1 MVDATDAGYY
11 HLMART
17 TDAIVQI
24 HNNNQIDDIVGFE
37 QVQCY
42 DYFVKEN
49 DTDFQVTLTTYSGR
63 VILRAH
69 PGSLPT
75 NFEDMAMV
83 ADEDQEIILD
93 IRAWVRSHR
102 LNHSTGLYYI
112 CVKGEITSTY
122 TIKVREFQQAYNLSE
137 LEDGYSEYFYLRSQ
151 QSLTH
156 VYHVPKLSFTGEDI
170 KIEVDLMV
178 KSGENPVM
186 AAKFCTLENEND
198 CRQEA
203 TLERVNSA
211 GSGFSKAVSNG
222 QILKLIIDHDENACN
237 PSEHDCVYV
246 IAVFNTGSNSSLRY
260 KIEASHN
267 QNNHIMLQERT
278 PRIDSVNIKGYKYYK
293 FTVPVQDQNI
303 SNVSIEINP
312 LHGDSDL
319 IVSRTEMF
327 PSKDKYD
334 KKSSR
339 VGSLVDHVE
348 FSKGEGNTTFLEG
361 TYFIAVYGYTYSTY
375 SIIVNVNRTKHDA
388 IDTAMAQSVRLY

>member
-1 MVDATDAGYY
+1 
-11 HLMART
+11 
-17 TDAIVQI
+17 
-24 HNNNQIDDIVGFE
+24 
-37 QVQCY
+37 
-42 DYFVKEN
+42 
-49 DTDFQVTLTTYSGR
+49 
-63 VILRAH
+63 
-69 PGSLPT
+69 
-75 NFEDMAMV
+75 
-83 ADEDQEIILD
+83 
-93 IRAWVRSHR
+93 
-102 LNHSTGLYYI
+102 
-112 CVKGEITSTY
+112 
-122 TIKVREFQQAYNLSE
+122 
-137 LEDGYSEYFYLRSQ
+137 
-151 QSLTH
+151 
-156 VYHVPKLSFTGEDI
+156 
-170 KIEVDLMV
+170 
-178 KSGENPVM
+178 M

-198 CRQEA
+198 CRKEA
-203 TLERVNSA
+203 TLESVNSA

-222 QILKLIIDHDENACN
+222 QILKLIIDHDEEACN

-339 VGSLVDHVE
+339 VGSLVDHVA
-348 FSKGEGNTTFLEG
+348 FSKGEANTTFLEG